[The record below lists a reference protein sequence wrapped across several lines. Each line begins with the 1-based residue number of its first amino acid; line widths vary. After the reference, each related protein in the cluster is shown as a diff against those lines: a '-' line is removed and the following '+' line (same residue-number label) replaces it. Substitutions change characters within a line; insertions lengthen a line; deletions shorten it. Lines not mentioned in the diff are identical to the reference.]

1 MPDHDQPS
9 AFTWCL
15 TGLLLWIGFFAG
27 WSVTTMPLAALAAP
41 FAAVHL
47 GWIGGLAG
55 AGAGWRARRPLA
67 AALRPLPRPPL
78 RLRPE
83 GRAGWALV
91 IAGGLGVPLA
101 AAVFVKTG
109 NAVLSKVQR
118 IWRDAW
124 LDRQGVYSLA
134 RFSDTEDGAA
144 TIMQALR
151 GWPDNGDT
159 AP

>member
-1 MPDHDQPS
+1 MSKTHNEALRRALVAASKCGAMAAQRDVGL
-9 AFTWCL
+9 FTDKRGNL
-15 TGLLLWIGFFAG
+15 RKVGINGEADIQG
-27 WSVTTMPLAALAAP
+27 VTKDGRALA
-41 FAAVHL
+41 
-47 GWIGGLAG
+47 I
-55 AGAGWRARRPLA
+55 
-67 AALRPLPRPPL
+67 
-78 RLRPE
+78 E
-83 GRAGWALV
+83 
-91 IAGGLGVPLA
+91 
-101 AAVFVKTG
+101 VKTG

-124 LDRQGVYSLA
+124 LDRQGVYTLA